1 MPDIKITFAE
11 VRAKNQQIRKHNQ
24 TLDDTLKQIKNI
36 INALEADWTPS
47 VPKSPVCSPNST
59 LTGK

>member
-36 INALEADWTPS
+36 INALEDYWTHGD
-47 VPKSPVCSPNST
+47 T
-59 LTGK
+59 LGGTVYLKV

>member
-36 INALEADWTPS
+36 INALEAD
-47 VPKSPVCSPNST
+47 
-59 LTGK
+59 LDLRYL